1 MRFKWWYSIVAVAV
15 VIVLLL
21 CRVNKNRSSS
31 RQLLSDIPLN
41 PYQQQIVRGQVTSWD
56 TATGRLMLWANNKN
70 WEIMVDPAQMTVFT
84 ASQLNPATM
93 YPVVE
98 KDAWRWP
105 TAFCPGDEV
114 VATYE
119 QGKLIM
125 VDNGGPRPCAEYR
138 E

>member
-1 MRFKWWYSIVAVAV
+1 MRLKWWYSIVAVAI

-21 CRVNKNRSSS
+21 YRFNKHRPSS

-93 YPVVE
+93 YPVLFISC
-98 KDAWRWP
+98 R
-105 TAFCPGDEV
+105 CPHR
-114 VATYE
+114 A
-119 QGKLIM
+119 
-125 VDNGGPRPCAEYR
+125 RR
-138 E
+138 FS